1 MQCKSKGKYILLSLF
16 APNITHHRGI
26 DNLSKIKQF
35 LLLKFGA
42 TCSRFLQFCNFL
54 TLILV
59 HVSQQSVMLVALN
72 FSGFC
77 MPMTQKF
84 AFSSLNYLVCLCTV
98 FTIVHP
104 SRHAPPFSIS
114 SMKYPPYFH

>member
-1 MQCKSKGKYILLSLF
+1 MQCKSKGKYILLSLC
-16 APNITHHRGI
+16 AAYITHHRGI

-35 LLLKFGA
+35 LLLKFGT
-42 TCSRFLQFCNFL
+42 TCARFLQFCNFL

-59 HVSQQSVMLVALN
+59 HVSQQSVMQVALY

-84 AFSSLNYLVCLCTV
+84 AFSSLNYLQSVYVRFLLLYILHNMHLLSALV
-98 FTIVHP
+98 
-104 SRHAPPFSIS
+104 A
-114 SMKYPPYFH
+114 